1 MHVGPFVG
9 RMSSRA
15 FLSFPYRAGAGK
27 PVAIGSSDAEP
38 AMTVGPV
45 RILFSVEMSNVI
57 IIRQTDYI

>member
-1 MHVGPFVG
+1 
-9 RMSSRA
+9 MSSRA